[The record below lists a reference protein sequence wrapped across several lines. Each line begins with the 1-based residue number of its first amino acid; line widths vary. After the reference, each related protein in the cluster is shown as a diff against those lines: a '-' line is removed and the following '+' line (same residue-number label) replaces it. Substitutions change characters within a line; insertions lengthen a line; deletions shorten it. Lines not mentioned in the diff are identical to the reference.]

1 MNHSFSLKC
10 WSQTSFYSYL
20 EYSCLLFVFCLVV
33 QILVE
38 AESVQLPGLDK
49 AKSLIGQISSFSKL
63 LLLSCIWALSFSFT
77 NDDVLSPIVLWRIHL
92 QKWLR
97 IILNLNFRND
107 FNIYQSCTMKF
118 YIYIT
123 CKLPKARFKD
133 ITRFFY
139 QLKNTRFGLECHF
152 LKKI

>member
-1 MNHSFSLKC
+1 MLVSNFFLVLFRVFVSALC
-10 WSQTSFYSYL
+10 IL
-20 EYSCLLFVFCLVV
+20 SCSTNSCRSRIGTVTWV
-33 QILVE
+33 
-38 AESVQLPGLDK
+38 DK

-118 YIYIT
+118 YICIM

-152 LKKI
+152 FKKI

>member
-1 MNHSFSLKC
+1 MLVSNFFSALFRVFVSALC
-10 WSQTSFYSYL
+10 IL
-20 EYSCLLFVFCLVV
+20 SCSTNSCRSRIGTVTWV
-33 QILVE
+33 
-38 AESVQLPGLDK
+38 DK

-63 LLLSCIWALSFSFT
+63 LLLSCIWALSFSIT

-139 QLKNTRFGLECHF
+139 QLKNTRFGLECRF

>member
-1 MNHSFSLKC
+1 MLVSNFFLVLFRVFVSALC
-10 WSQTSFYSYL
+10 IL
-20 EYSCLLFVFCLVV
+20 SCSTNSCRSR
-33 QILVE
+33 IG
-38 AESVQLPGLDK
+38 QLPGLDK

-118 YIYIT
+118 YIYIK